1 MTRYRE
7 EIQLSKLNLK
17 AVAKSEESGYEE
29 NCSFFFFLLKHILG
43 MKNKVYYWNKQAKK
57 KNGKERYFSNEVK

>member
-29 NCSFFFFLLKHILG
+29 NCSFFFFFFCWSIYLEWKI
-43 MKNKVYYWNKQAKK
+43 KYTIETNKQRKK
-57 KNGKERYFSNEVK
+57 MVKKGIFPMK

>member
-29 NCSFFFFLLKHILG
+29 NCSFFFFFLLKHILG
-43 MKNKVYYWNKQAKK
+43 MKNKVYY
-57 KNGKERYFSNEVK
+57 

>member
-29 NCSFFFFLLKHILG
+29 NCSFFFFFFAEA
-43 MKNKVYYWNKQAKK
+43 YTWNEK
-57 KNGKERYFSNEVK
+57 

>member
-29 NCSFFFFLLKHILG
+29 NCSFFFFFFAEAYTWNEKQSILLKQTS
-43 MKNKVYYWNKQAKK
+43 KEKK
-57 KNGKERYFSNEVK
+57 W